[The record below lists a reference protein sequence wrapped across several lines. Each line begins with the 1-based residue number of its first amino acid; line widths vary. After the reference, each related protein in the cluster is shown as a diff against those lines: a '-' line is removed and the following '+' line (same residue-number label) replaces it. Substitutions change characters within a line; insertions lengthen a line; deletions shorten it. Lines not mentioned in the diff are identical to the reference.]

1 VSTGSYADELGR
13 IGALI
18 DLGRYEQ
25 ADQRLRSLLAN
36 NPDSAQ
42 GWIWL
47 ASVSRQLHRASESV
61 AAAQRAVAIAP
72 ESASSHIALSE
83 ALVAVRR
90 RREAVS
96 AAREAVRLAPNSA
109 ATHYTLA
116 NVLRRGG
123 HRSRREALDAAQRT
137 LALNP
142 HDADCHNLVG
152 LCLEGVGRKYE
163 ASASFNEGLRIDP
176 HHAHLL
182 NNLGALRIGQND
194 PTGAGRAIVAGLN
207 VDAHHEHLQRNLGVI
222 LVQVALKV
230 ATSSYITALGIGF
243 VAIGHGA
250 YWIRALFGAAYL
262 VAEAVFIRRA
272 LTPIPQETR
281 ARVVRMS
288 IQRHRRV
295 RVVLGGASL
304 MVVITL
310 TIAFAPSEVSR
321 TLATVPIALMVPL
334 AIVGLGYWPIRAIAQ
349 VVDRLRR

>member
-1 VSTGSYADELGR
+1 VRAGSYADELGR

-47 ASVSRQLHRASESV
+47 ASVSRQLHRGSDSV
-61 AAAQRAVAIAP
+61 DAAQRAVAIAP
-72 ESASSHIALSE
+72 ESSSSHIALAE
-83 ALVAVRR
+83 AFVAVRR

-96 AAREAVRLAPNSA
+96 AARKAVRLAPNSA

-116 NVLRRGG
+116 DVLRGGG
-123 HRSRREALDAAQRT
+123 HRSRLEALDAAQRA

-152 LCLEGVGRKYE
+152 LCLGGVERKYE
-163 ASASFNEGLRIDP
+163 ASLSFKEGLRINP

-182 NNLGALRIGQND
+182 NNLGALRIDQDD

-207 VDAHHEHLQRNLGVI
+207 VDAHHEVLQRNLGAVLMQI
-222 LVQVALKV
+222 ALKV
-230 ATSSYITALGIGF
+230 TASSYLTALGIGLI
-243 VAIGHGA
+243 AIGQVE
-250 YWIRALFGAAYL
+250 YWFRALLGTAYL
-262 VAEAVFIRRA
+262 VGEAVFIRRA
-272 LTPIPQETR
+272 LAPIPQETR

-288 IQRHRRV
+288 FQRHRGV
-295 RVVLGGASL
+295 RVVLGVASL

-310 TIAFAPSEVSR
+310 TTAFAPYGVSR
-321 TLATVPIALMVPL
+321 MLTIVLSVLMVPI
-334 AIVGLGYWPIRAIAQ
+334 AIVGLGYWPIRAVALL
-349 VVDRLRR
+349 VDRLRR